1 MKDKWYEV
9 NPVVRFVL
17 AALGILVLVKWLNIF
32 ELLQYLVLI
41 VLMPLAFIGLWC
53 IVLVSGGEIGNSIYQ
68 KLVEAKES
76 FEEEARK
83 RAEQVKE
90 ALETSSTTETQTE
103 TEEES
108 AS

>member
-1 MKDKWYEV
+1 MKDKWYEI
-9 NPVVRFVL
+9 NPIIRFVL
-17 AALGILVLVKWLNIF
+17 AAMGILVLVKWLNIF

-53 IVLVSGGEIGNSIYQ
+53 IVLISGGEIGNNIYQ
-68 KLVEAKES
+68 KLVSAKEA

-90 ALETSSTTETQTE
+90 ALETQTTETQTE
-103 TEEES
+103 TTEES

>member
-9 NPVVRFVL
+9 NPIVRFVL

-53 IVLVSGGEIGNSIYQ
+53 IVLVSGGEIGNNIYQ

-90 ALETSSTTETQTE
+90 ALETATTDTQTE

>member
-17 AALGILVLVKWLNIF
+17 AALGILILVKWLNIF

-53 IVLVSGGEIGNSIYQ
+53 IVLVSGGEIGNNIYR

-90 ALETSSTTETQTE
+90 ALETATTETETE
-103 TEEES
+103 TTEES

>member
-9 NPVVRFVL
+9 NPIVRFVL
-17 AALGILVLVKWLNIF
+17 AALGILILVKWLNIF

-53 IVLVSGGEIGNSIYQ
+53 IALISGGEIGNELYQ
-68 KLVEAKES
+68 KLVQAKEALK
-76 FEEEARK
+76 EEAEK

-90 ALETSSTTETQTE
+90 ALETSSNP
-103 TEEES
+103 EEES
-108 AS
+108 A

>member
-9 NPVVRFVL
+9 NPIVRFVL
-17 AALGILVLVKWLNIF
+17 AALGILILVKWLNIF

-53 IVLVSGGEIGNSIYQ
+53 IVLVSGSEIGNDLYQ
-68 KLVEAKES
+68 KLVQAKEALK
-76 FEEEARK
+76 EEAEK
-83 RAEQVKE
+83 RAEEVKE
-90 ALETSSTTETQTE
+90 ALKTTPQ

-108 AS
+108 A